1 MNLLPEW
8 LPRRVLIAWKRVDC
22 RSKKNNKSVTPVG
35 DVNIL
40 VENIPDDASE
50 LVSLDDTIPVSD
62 SIPEGTSDSMKTT
75 VVTTLPVP
83 STTNT
88 RPYFY
93 AWELT
98 NPTPQINEAAD
109 KSSASGG
116 YQMPSS
122 EMHDRFPAYEY
133 EVSISFCIYMNIL

>member
-1 MNLLPEW
+1 
-8 LPRRVLIAWKRVDC
+8 
-22 RSKKNNKSVTPVG
+22 
-35 DVNIL
+35 
-40 VENIPDDASE
+40 
-50 LVSLDDTIPVSD
+50 
-62 SIPEGTSDSMKTT
+62 MKTT

-83 STTNT
+83 STNT

-133 EVSISFCIYMNIL
+133 EVSISFCIYMNILQWMHTCIVYGVYEYDIVDAYMYCGWCI